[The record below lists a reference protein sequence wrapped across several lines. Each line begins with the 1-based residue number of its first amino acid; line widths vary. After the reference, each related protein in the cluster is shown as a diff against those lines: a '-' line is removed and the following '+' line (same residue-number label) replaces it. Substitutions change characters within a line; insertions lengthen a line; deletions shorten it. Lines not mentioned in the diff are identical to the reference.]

1 MREVTVG
8 TEGALKLAPRIAYI
22 CLREL
27 RTTKLLTSDASAL

>member
-8 TEGALKLAPRIAYI
+8 AEGALKLAMRIAYI

-27 RTTKLLTSDASAL
+27 MSTKLLPSADNAV